1 MSTVRVRLLNE
12 ATITLHVDPL
22 TTIGELK
29 KKIAEQS
36 KYLEQQLRLIYRSM
50 QLADQFSLQHYDIRE
65 GSTIHQVRSLSRG
78 GCPEPRIFEYE
89 CPICLEDIENIS
101 KLKSAVP
108 CGHLLCC
115 ECTNKV
121 EICPICDAQIDKFH
135 SY

>member
-12 ATITLHVDPL
+12 ATITLHVDLL

-36 KYLEQQLRLIYRSM
+36 KYLKLQLRLIYGGR

-65 GSTIHQVRSLSRG
+65 GSTIHQVLSPGRDMS
-78 GCPEPRIFEYE
+78 PEPMISEYE
-89 CPICLEDIENIS
+89 CPICLDDIEDIS

>member
-12 ATITLHVDPL
+12 ATITLHVDLL

-36 KYLEQQLRLIYRSM
+36 KYLKLQLRLIYGGR

-65 GSTIHQVRSLSRG
+65 GSTIHQVRSFNMS
-78 GCPEPRIFEYE
+78 PKPMISEYE
-89 CPICLEDIENIS
+89 CPICLDDIEDIS